1 VVIPLLVFL
10 IPIHVIPLGLVL
22 TVMTVMGVT
31 NHMGWELFPRFMYR
45 GAIGQWLITASHHQ
59 RHHDLY
65 ACNYGLYF
73 TVLGPALRHRQG
85 AGQLRK
91 ACSRRPRWRCC
102 RAMVPAPDN
111 SLEVHVGGL
120 RSTKGII
127 RFCVTTEAKSFPDC
141 KTGKVFTRSVPA
153 ATPHVRFDD
162 LPAGDYAV
170 AVIHD
175 ENGNAK
181 LDTFMGIP
189 AKASAFRAIR

>member
-1 VVIPLLVFL
+1 VLAAAALALL
-10 IPIHVIPLGLVL
+10 PG
-22 TVMTVMGVT
+22 
-31 NHMGWELFPRFMYR
+31 
-45 GAIGQWLITASHHQ
+45 
-59 RHHDLY
+59 
-65 ACNYGLYF
+65 
-73 TVLGPALRHRQG
+73 
-85 AGQLRK
+85 
-91 ACSRRPRWRCC
+91 
-102 RAMVPAPDN
+102 MVPAPDN

-189 AKASAFRAIR
+189 REGFGFSRNPVIRFGPPSFKSTQFPVGGDAAVQQVTMKYML